1 MGLGGGW
8 TRMSKIWDALQ
19 KVERNREDEP
29 GTPTELPYRVQ
40 LTPKQM
46 AAVRALLETDAL
58 SRAAEISGVKE
69 RTLRKWLEQPS
80 FVAAY
85 YAAGRAQLA
94 QSLQRLRAMTG
105 DAVEVLRSALEDDD
119 PMVRIRAA
127 AAILQ
132 GAALQSDGLRDGG
145 AAPSGDSP
153 TPES

>member
-1 MGLGGGW
+1 
-8 TRMSKIWDALQ
+8 MSKIWDALQ
-19 KVERNREDEP
+19 KVERNREYEP

-46 AAVRALLETDAL
+46 AAVHGLLATDSL
-58 SRAAEISGVKE
+58 TKAAEISGVKE

-105 DAVEVLRSALEDDD
+105 SAVDVLRIALEDDD

-127 AAILQ
+127 AAILN
-132 GAALQSDGLRDGG
+132 GAALDQDGVAPACAANGG
-145 AAPSGDSP
+145 DVTSE
-153 TPES
+153 ES